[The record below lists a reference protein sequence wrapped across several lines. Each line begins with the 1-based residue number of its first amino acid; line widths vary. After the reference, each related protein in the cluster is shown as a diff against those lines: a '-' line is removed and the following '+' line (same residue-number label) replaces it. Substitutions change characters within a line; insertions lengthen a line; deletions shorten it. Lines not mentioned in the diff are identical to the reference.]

1 MFSILIKDTL
11 VIIFILCSYKEEVNK
26 KLQEFEAAMEQKRLK
41 VRTLNNKSLD
51 HFTI

>member
-1 MFSILIKDTL
+1 MKDTQ